1 MTSKQ
6 WTLVA
11 LAVILGGVS
20 LYLNKDWFSRDN
32 IQIYHRSSPRP
43 QLFRRAQPSSMPSL
57 PINFGFSH
65 SLELKN
71 LKVLVVAEAA
81 TNKYPRPIWHLTS
94 ESHSVATKTFLYGM
108 NIRGMRRPPGPEP
121 SYQTLRAALRLR
133 FVLKEQLRKGVLR
146 VCCNHGLAA
155 DCRVVYRGGDGVDL
169 CGLEAAPP

>member
-43 QLFRRAQPSSMPSL
+43 QLFRRAQPSSLPSL

-94 ESHSVATKTFLYGM
+94 ESNSVATKTFLYGM
-108 NIRGMRRPPGPEP
+108 NIRGMHPAVKGATPAVLLPGER
-121 SYQTLRAALRLR
+121 YRL
-133 FVLKEQLRKGVLR
+133 
-146 VCCNHGLAA
+146 
-155 DCRVVYRGGDGVDL
+155 VV
-169 CGLEAAPP
+169 EAKNFEGEHEFIPLPRQP